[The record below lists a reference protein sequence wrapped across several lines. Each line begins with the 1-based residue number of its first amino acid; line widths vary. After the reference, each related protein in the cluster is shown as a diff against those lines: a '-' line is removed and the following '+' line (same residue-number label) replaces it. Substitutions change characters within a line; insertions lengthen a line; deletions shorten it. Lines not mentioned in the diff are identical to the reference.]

1 MDSFFGLDRASKVDE
16 KLELL
21 TTLHDEISLVCVESI
36 LRDAEIPY
44 LVKHRG
50 AGSSMRVIMGFSLFA
65 ADVFVLRETLETAQ
79 ALIAPTESD
88 EELDGEDEDIESIE
102 DIED

>member
-1 MDSFFGLDRASKVDE
+1 MDSFFGLDTPNKVDE
-16 KLELL
+16 NLELL
-21 TTLHDEISLVCVESI
+21 TTLHDEISLSCVESI

-65 ADVFVLRETLETAQ
+65 ADVFVLKETLELAQ
-79 ALIAPTESD
+79 ALIAPSD
-88 EELDGEDEDIESIE
+88 TEELDREENGEL
-102 DIED
+102 

>member
-1 MDSFFGLDRASKVDE
+1 MDSFFGLDNPNRVDE
-16 KLELL
+16 NLELL
-21 TTLHDEISLVCVESI
+21 TTLHDEISLACVESI

-65 ADVFVLRETLETAQ
+65 ADVFVLKETLEVAQ
-79 ALIAPTESD
+79 ALIAPVDEDD
-88 EELDGEDEDIESIE
+88 EEVDEENCE
-102 DIED
+102 EL